1 MTVVTVTG
9 GILID
14 KLIKSKWVSTTVG
27 RKLAE
32 CSGTNNCC
40 LTWDEMFLYLIL
52 LQYQIVF
59 LCGSGVWFL

>member
-1 MTVVTVTG
+1 MTVVTITG
-9 GILID
+9 GIMID
-14 KLIKSKWVSTTVG
+14 KLIKSTLISTTVG

-52 LQYQIVF
+52 LQYQIGF
-59 LCGSGVWFL
+59 L